1 MRMWALAAGV
11 IVAMLAGGPA
21 FAQGAAPVA
30 GEQCPDDFGAFKDE
44 PGPLACTCPA
54 EATTRGSVW
63 GTDVYTTDSA
73 VCRAAMHAGRVG
85 RGGGPVVVQA
95 EPGRRAYPGTTRNG
109 VQSSNYG
116 PYESSFRFAGGVV
129 QASVPVIGE
138 QQCPD
143 NYMAYKD
150 DPTPLTCACP
160 AEATRGGSVWGSD
173 VYTGDS
179 ALCRAALH
187 AGRVPR
193 AGGTVTVV
201 GEAGRAFYPGV
212 TRNGV
217 ASTNYRAYGWSFRF
231 AGDVPAGAAQC
242 PDNYAAYMGETDP
255 LTCSCPAEMT
265 RNGSV
270 WGTDVYTAD
279 SVVCRAAVHSGRV
292 RAAGGAVTVVGEP
305 GRRAYPG
312 TTRNGVRSDNY
323 GPYEWSFRFDGP
335 IVAAAAAP
343 AGPSAPMQC
352 PDNAVAFKDETAPI
366 ACICPAEATQ
376 RGSLWGT
383 DGYTADSGI
392 CRAALHAGR
401 ITRQGGAVTLVMEP
415 GRRAYAGT
423 TRNGV
428 RSDNYGPY
436 EAGFR
441 IEGPV
446 IVATAAPAAP
456 SGPAQCPDNA
466 MSFKDE
472 TAPIACICPAEAT
485 QRGSLWGTDV
495 YTADS
500 GICRAALHAG
510 MVTRLGGPVTVAME
524 PGRRAY
530 AGTTR
535 NGMRSDNYGPYEASF
550 RLTGTPAVAGAAPVQ
565 AAIGDSLRA
574 SGKVNLYVQFRTGSA
589 DLDISSAPVLAE
601 LLGVLRAEPSLR
613 LALIGH
619 TDSQGTRA
627 INGPLSVKRAGA
639 VREWLVGQ
647 GVDGARLTA
656 DGRGQEEP
664 IAPNTTEEG
673 RALNRRVAA
682 ALVR

>member
-292 RAAGGAVTVVGEP
+292 RAAGGPVTVVGEP

-343 AGPSAPMQC
+343 AGPSGPM
-352 PDNAVAFKDETAPI
+352 
-366 ACICPAEATQ
+366 
-376 RGSLWGT
+376 
-383 DGYTADSGI
+383 
-392 CRAALHAGR
+392 
-401 ITRQGGAVTLVMEP
+401 
-415 GRRAYAGT
+415 
-423 TRNGV
+423 
-428 RSDNYGPY
+428 
-436 EAGFR
+436 
-441 IEGPV
+441 
-446 IVATAAPAAP
+446 
-456 SGPAQCPDNA
+456 QCPDNA